1 MNKVGNIIQIA
12 QPLSIILSNLFREPL
27 LRLGE
32 RDCVCARVIKI
43 ESSPV
48 CERKSEGSRS
58 RSAREARCETM
69 QPVPNNN
76 KGRFFNL
83 SVELLSS
90 ESVTSELES

>member
-58 RSAREARCETM
+58 RSAREARCENDGTGTE
-69 QPVPNNN
+69 QQQRPIIQ
-76 KGRFFNL
+76 
-83 SVELLSS
+83 VEQA
-90 ESVTSELES
+90 